1 MLSWICANILVVVK
15 NPLSRELLPY
25 SIRVLMLSNY
35 IAVEHPGGEG
45 VACELF
51 ELGLE
56 SFVVRTLK
64 PIELT
69 TGADCVSLLQRT
81 LDH

>member
-1 MLSWICANILVVVK
+1 MYGWLTAG
-15 NPLSRELLPY
+15 
-25 SIRVLMLSNY
+25 

-56 SFVVRTLK
+56 SFVVSVR
-64 PIELT
+64 PVPEIEGLSI
-69 TGADCVSLLQRT
+69 DYEKRT
-81 LDH
+81 LDASA